1 MEKLDKLVIFGK
13 KPLYG
18 DVYISG
24 AKNAALPLMTIS
36 LLIDKGFE
44 LNNVPDLIDTQLMS
58 KLINELGI
66 NSDYKLGRIEFSG
79 KAQKFEAS
87 ENLVKKMRASIL
99 ILSPLL
105 QSKKIARVPLPGGC
119 AIGSRPIDLHLEVIK
134 KMGATVEFKDNFL
147 EARLPKSYFFGN
159 NINFPIV
166 SVGATECA
174 MLAAVLAKGQTTL
187 ANAAKEPEIVDLG
200 NCLIKAGARIEG
212 LGKSEIKINGVKQLN
227 PTSHSVI
234 PDRIEAGSFA
244 IAAAI
249 TKGNINL
256 KNVKKENLKAFLSKL
271 KETGTKIKSS
281 NNEIEILSDDN
292 FRSVDISTEPH
303 PGFPT
308 DLQAQFMSL
317 MCLAHGKSVIQEN
330 IFENRFQHVP
340 ELKKM
345 GASIIVDNNK
355 AFIEGKKHLLP
366 AKLKATDLRASMC
379 LILACLAT
387 EGKSEIYEL
396 EHLKRGYENIE
407 KKLSKIGA
415 EIN

>member
-1 MEKLDKLVIFGK
+1 MEKLDKLVIHGK

-36 LLIDKGFE
+36 LLIEKGFE
-44 LNNVPDLIDTQLMS
+44 LNNVPDLIDTQLM
-58 KLINELGI
+58 KKMITELGI
-66 NSDYKLGRIEFSG
+66 KSYYKLGKIEFYG
-79 KAQKFEAS
+79 KVQKVEAS

-119 AIGSRPIDLHLEVIK
+119 AIGSRPIDLHLDVIK
-134 KMGATVEFKDNFL
+134 KLGAIVEFKDNFL
-147 EARLPKSYFFGN
+147 EARLPKKNFFGN
-159 NINFPIV
+159 DIKFPIV

-174 MLAAVLAKGQTTL
+174 LLAAVLAKGKTTL
-187 ANAAKEPEIVDLG
+187 SNAAKEPEIVDLG

-212 LGKSEIKINGVKQLN
+212 LGESHITINGVNELK
-227 PTSHSVI
+227 PISYSVL

-249 TKGNINL
+249 TKGNVNL
-256 KNVKKENLKAFLSKL
+256 KNVKKENLKAFLKKL
-271 KETGTKIKSS
+271 NDAGIKINSS
-281 NNEIEILSDDN
+281 SNEIEILSNDN
-292 FRSVDISTEPH
+292 FRAVDISTEPH

-317 MCLAHGKSVIQEN
+317 MCLANGKSVIQEN
-330 IFENRFQHVP
+330 IFENRFQHIP

-345 GASIIVDNNK
+345 GASIIVNNNK
-355 AFIEGKKHLLP
+355 AFIEGKKNLLP
-366 AKLKATDLRASMC
+366 ARVKATDLRASMC

-387 EGKSEIYEL
+387 QGKSEIFEL
-396 EHLKRGYENIE
+396 EHLKRGYEDIE
-407 KKLSKIGA
+407 NKLSKIGA